1 MKLAAHDIEADLP
14 PGWEGRITRRTEP
27 PGAESLRTEP
37 PGTAGRAT
45 PRGTPG
51 ERTHP
56 VVHLANFALPEHRGD
71 YGSGAVD
78 VMTKQDILIVLFEF
92 GPEAVGQPL
101 FARRGLPRHLA
112 AARFSPNALQRT
124 RPGQA
129 GRQIFFTEQGR
140 AFSLYVVL
148 GSHQAAPALT
158 PKANAVLRATTIGPR

>member
-1 MKLAAHDIEADLP
+1 MKLSAHDIETDLP

-27 PGAESLRTEP
+27 VGAAR
-37 PGTAGRAT
+37 GTTA
-45 PRGTPG
+45 RGTPG

-56 VVHLANFALPEHRGD
+56 VAHLANFPLPENRGD

-78 VMTKQDILIVLFEF
+78 VMTARDILIVLFEF

-101 FARRGLPRHLA
+101 FARRGLPRNLA
-112 AARFSPNALQRT
+112 PARFSPNALQRT

-129 GRQIFFTEQGR
+129 GRQIFFTEQDR

-148 GSHQAAPALT
+148 GSHGAAPTLT

>member
-1 MKLAAHDIEADLP
+1 MKLVAHDIETDLP

-27 PGAESLRTEP
+27 SPAADGVAARGA
-37 PGTAGRAT
+37 
-45 PRGTPG
+45 PG

-56 VVHLANFALPEHRGD
+56 VVHLANFALPEDRGD

-78 VMTKQDILIVLFEF
+78 VMTGRDILIVLFEF

-101 FARRGLPRHLA
+101 FARRGLPRTLTP
-112 AARFSPNALQRT
+112 ARFSPNALQRT

-129 GRQIFFTEQGR
+129 GRQIFFTEQAR

-148 GSHQAAPALT
+148 GSHAAAPTLT

>member
-1 MKLAAHDIEADLP
+1 MKLAAHDIETDLP

-27 PGAESLRTEP
+27 AGAPGS
-37 PGTAGRAT
+37 AT
-45 PRGTPG
+45 TRGTPG
-51 ERTHP
+51 EHTHP
-56 VVHLANFALPEHRGD
+56 VVHLANFSLPERRGD

-78 VMTKQDILIVLFEF
+78 VMGAGHILIVLFEF

-101 FARRGLPRHLA
+101 FARQGLPRFLA
-112 AARFSPNALQRT
+112 PSRFSPNALQRT

-148 GSHQAAPALT
+148 GSHKAARSLAPR
-158 PKANAVLRATTIGPR
+158 ANAVLRATTIGPR

>member
-1 MKLAAHDIEADLP
+1 MKLAAHDIETDLP
-14 PGWEGRITRRTEP
+14 AGWEGRITRRSEP
-27 PGAESLRTEP
+27 PGV
-37 PGTAGRAT
+37 AGAVAA
-45 PRGTPG
+45 RGAPG

-78 VMTKQDILIVLFEF
+78 VMTGQDILIVLFEF

-101 FARRGLPRHLA
+101 FARHGLPRALTP
-112 AARFSPNALQRT
+112 ARFSPNALQRT
-124 RPGQA
+124 RPGQV

-148 GSHQAAPALT
+148 GSREAAPVLT
-158 PKANAVLRATTIGPR
+158 PKANRVLRATTIGPR